1 MENTK
6 LRFVGPSFLQLLG
19 LVFIILKLTNVITW
33 SWWLVLLPIWG
44 PIGILLVILVM
55 GLLLMGIGSL
65 YEVMRK
71 K

>member
-44 PIGILLVILVM
+44 PIGILLVILII
-55 GLLLMGIGSL
+55 GLLLMGIGGL
-65 YEVMRK
+65 YEVMRRK
-71 K
+71 

>member
-6 LRFVGPSFLQLLG
+6 LKFVGPSFLQLLG

-44 PIGILLVILVM
+44 PIGILLVILII
-55 GLLLMGIGSL
+55 GLLLMGIGGL

-71 K
+71 R